1 MNMGLYRFQATPAAA
16 DDPKRDIRI
25 GSAVAIFFFVV
36 LLGWAALTPLDAAV
50 RANGV
55 ISVLGNRQAVEHPT
69 GGVVTAL
76 NVREGQ
82 QVRAG
87 QILLELSAPETRAA
101 ERALTSD
108 YFTLLAQRARL
119 VAEQSG
125 QRSFQPPPE
134 FAGISPADRQLA
146 EAALRMQAGEMR
158 ARASAL
164 AAQQSVL
171 VQRGRQL
178 AEQQSGFAQQ
188 RQSLI
193 EQQRILGDELEGM
206 REVAK
211 KGFASINRIRA
222 LERADADLRGQQ
234 AAMTA
239 QIARAGEGI
248 GETRMQSLSLSQSS
262 QEEIATQLRET
273 EARISEVLPKL
284 ISVREQLQRSQIR
297 ASATGRVVGLSI
309 FTVGGVVD
317 PGQTLMEIVP
327 DKRTL
332 VVRAQVDPADADD
345 VYVGQQAQ
353 LRFESVRDPNLPL
366 IAGTVRTIS
375 ADRFTNENTGE
386 PYFVAEIDVQ
396 PSQLDRVRQLLGR
409 GELRPGLP
417 VDTML
422 SVRKRTALQYLLE
435 PLTSSFRNALHEQ

>member
-1 MNMGLYRFQATPAAA
+1 MNMGLYRVQVAPAAA

-25 GSAVAIFFFVV
+25 GAAVAIFFFVV

-50 RANGV
+50 RAGGV
-55 ISVLGNRQAVEHPT
+55 ISVLGNRQAVQHPT

-87 QILLELSAPETRAA
+87 EILLELSAPETRAA

-125 QRSFQPPPE
+125 QRSFEPPAE
-134 FAGISPADRQLA
+134 FAGLSPADRQLA
-146 EAALRMQAGEMR
+146 EAALKMQVGEMR
-158 ARASAL
+158 ARAAAL

-171 VQRGRQL
+171 GQRGRQL
-178 AEQQSGFAQQ
+178 AEQRSGYAQQ

-234 AAMTA
+234 AGMTA

-248 GETRMQSLSLSQSS
+248 GETRMQSLSLSQST
-262 QEEIATQLRET
+262 QEEVATQLRET

-297 ASATGRVVGLSI
+297 APATGRVVGLSI

-327 DKRTL
+327 DNRTL
-332 VVRAQVDPADADD
+332 VVRAHLDPADADD
-345 VYVGQQAQ
+345 VYVGQEAQ

-366 IAGTVRTIS
+366 VTGTVRTIS
-375 ADRFTNENTGE
+375 ADRFTDESTGK
-386 PYFVAEIDVQ
+386 PYFVAEIDVR
-396 PSQLDRVRQLLGR
+396 PSQLDEVRQLLGR

-417 VDTML
+417 VDAML
-422 SVRKRTALQYLLE
+422 PVRKRTALQYLLE
-435 PLTSSFRNALHEQ
+435 PLTSSFRKALHEQ

>member
-1 MNMGLYRFQATPAAA
+1 MNMGLYAFQPAAAAA
-16 DDPKRDIRI
+16 DDPKRDIRL
-25 GSAVAIFFFVV
+25 GAAVAIFFFVI
-36 LLGWAALTPLDAAV
+36 LLGWAAVTPLDAAV

-55 ISVLGNRQAVEHPT
+55 ISVLGNRQAVQHPT

-82 QVRAG
+82 QVRSG
-87 QILLELSAPETRAA
+87 QVLLELSAPETRAA

-125 QRSFQPPPE
+125 QRSFRPPPE
-134 FAGISPADRQLA
+134 FAGLSGADRQLSQ
-146 EAALRMQAGEMR
+146 AALRMQVGEMR
-158 ARASAL
+158 ARAAAL

-171 VQRGRQL
+171 GQRGRQL
-178 AEQQSGFAQQ
+178 AEQQSGYAQQ

-211 KGFASINRIRA
+211 KGFASVNRIRA

-248 GETRMQSLSLSQSS
+248 GETRMQSLSLSQGT
-262 QEEIATQLRET
+262 QQEIATQLRET

-297 ASATGRVVGLSI
+297 APATGRVVGLSI

-317 PGQTLMEIVP
+317 SGQTLMEIVP
-327 DKRTL
+327 DNPTL
-332 VVRAQVDPADADD
+332 VVRAQVAPADADD
-345 VYVGQQAQ
+345 VYVGQEAQ

-366 IAGTVRTIS
+366 VTGTVRTIS
-375 ADRFTNENTGE
+375 ADRFTDESTGE
-386 PYFVAEIDVQ
+386 SYFVAEIDVQ
-396 PSQLDRVRQLLGR
+396 PSQLEQIRQLLGR

-417 VDTML
+417 VDTIL
-422 SVRKRTALQYLLE
+422 PVRKRTALQYLLE
-435 PLTSSFRNALHEQ
+435 PLTSSFDHAFHEQ